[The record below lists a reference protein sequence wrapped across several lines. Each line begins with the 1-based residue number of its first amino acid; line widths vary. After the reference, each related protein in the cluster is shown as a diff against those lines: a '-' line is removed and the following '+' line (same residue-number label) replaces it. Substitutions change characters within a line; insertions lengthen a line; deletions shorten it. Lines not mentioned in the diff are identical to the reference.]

1 VGIHDERLL
10 TPATVVTAVRTVA
23 SLALSLQAAAEGS
36 LRLLVLALAVYWIGD
51 ILDGAIARWRR
62 CETRIG
68 AVVDILCDRLNCAAF
83 YLGLCWLEPS
93 FLLPVGVYLLSFMVV
108 DTFLSLAFLAW
119 PIRSPNY
126 FYVVDER
133 IWRWNWSKPAK
144 AVNSAVF
151 AVFLLVDGLW
161 WVALAM
167 AVALLVLKTVSVS
180 WLVQLGLP
188 VPGDRPAQDSRPGS
202 VPAR

>member
-10 TPATVVTAVRTVA
+10 TPATVVTVVRTVA

-36 LRLLVLALAVYWIGD
+36 LRLLVVALVVYWVGD

-68 AVVDILCDRLNCAAF
+68 AVVDILCDRLNCAGF
-83 YLGLCWLEPS
+83 YLGVCWIEPS
-93 FLLPVGVYLLSFMVV
+93 VLLPVGVYLFSFMVV

-151 AVFLLVDGLW
+151 AVFLLVDGMW
-161 WVALAM
+161 WVALVM

-188 VPGDRPAQDSRPGS
+188 VPGDRPAADSRPGS
-202 VPAR
+202 VRAR